1 MKALIFVTENHLS
14 PNVQWQYDRVMAL
27 LSYDYDVSLVFMNE
41 GVSQLQSK
49 MWNILGLMEV
59 NQVYVFES
67 GIELNTRLEYEVITI
82 SEIKELIAQ
91 VDIVI

>member
-1 MKALIFVTENHLS
+1 MKALIFVTEHHLG
-14 PNVQWQYDRVMAL
+14 PNAQWQYDRVMAL

-49 MWNILGLMEV
+49 MWNILNLMEI
-59 NQVYVFES
+59 NQVYVVEKEVES
-67 GIELNTRLEYEVITI
+67 DTHLEYEVITI

-91 VDIVI
+91 ADIVI